1 MLMLAVVATGVGAS
15 FFFEISDYREG
26 PITVARG
33 TVTNISMDAT
43 AAYDLPREMITV
55 KLAHGPTVVATAP
68 RGLPIQR
75 GTLVIVDTYRY
86 HLTRDRVYRVHRFAT
101 APPPSPLPTPIVS
114 HSPRPTRRGP
124 RARATGPSPPL
135 TSGRHFSTKPV
146 ASSMAGTPM
155 FAPGTPPP

>member
-26 PITVARG
+26 PIAVARG

-101 APPPSPLPTPIVS
+101 APPPSPLPTPIAS
-114 HSPRPTRRGP
+114 HAPRPARQGHGP
-124 RARATGPSPPL
+124 IPAPDKRSPL
-135 TSGRHFSTKPV
+135 FHKACRE
-146 ASSMAGTPM
+146 
-155 FAPGTPPP
+155 